1 MSGSFFR
8 HAIDLAPDHRAVAE
22 EDAWNRRMLSMLE
35 RGEVSAFRA
44 ACPDYARAARVDM
57 GFKHCAF
64 VMGALDWRVSG
75 AVVHGY
81 GPLYGAGGAVVE
93 FKLR

>member
-1 MSGSFFR
+1 M
-8 HAIDLAPDHRAVAE
+8 IDPRTDEDLLADYL
-22 EDAWNRRMLSMLE
+22 D
-35 RGEVSAFRA
+35 GEVAAFRA